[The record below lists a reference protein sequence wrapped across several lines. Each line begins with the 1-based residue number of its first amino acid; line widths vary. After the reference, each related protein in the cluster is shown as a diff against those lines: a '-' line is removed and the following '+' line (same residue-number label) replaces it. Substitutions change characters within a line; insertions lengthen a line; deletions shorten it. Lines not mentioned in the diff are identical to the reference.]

1 MKKSQK
7 NVGLVFHLT
16 CYITDHSIKT
26 VFGFFRILGGA
37 YSRGALI
44 QLKSIFWG
52 ALIQRGRL
60 FKGGRLIE
68 DLRYMKFSLV
78 STHM

>member
-7 NVGLVFHLT
+7 NVGLVFHLA

-37 YSRGALI
+37 YSRGGAYS
-44 QLKSIFWG
+44 KG
-52 ALIQRGRL
+52 ALIQRRALNRG
-60 FKGGRLIE
+60 FT
-68 DLRYMKFSLV
+68 V
-78 STHM
+78 